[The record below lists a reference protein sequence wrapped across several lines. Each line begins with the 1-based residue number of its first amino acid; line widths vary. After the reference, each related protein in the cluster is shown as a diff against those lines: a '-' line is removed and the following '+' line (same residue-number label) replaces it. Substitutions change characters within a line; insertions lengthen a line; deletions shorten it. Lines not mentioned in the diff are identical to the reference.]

1 MSLKSIAW
9 LVFLFAI
16 LTGIAL
22 TPVPSFSQQETAK
35 KQVKEINL
43 KEEIT
48 NLTTKRNLIAKEL
61 ESLKKNKS
69 NEHNLPEI
77 EIYIKAIDW
86 LIRTKDFDQK
96 DTFKKANFIAD
107 QGIARASKLQTNQK
121 LWLTTFNTP
130 QVRAYRSA
138 IDNSLQAYAI
148 IYPKDFGSN
157 KTKKYPLHMVLHGR
171 NEKLNEVNFL
181 YENKGDKPLSTDQDF
196 IQLSIYGRGNNA
208 YRWAGETDLNEALQ
222 DFTDQEKRLGRE
234 HLVDTARF
242 VIRGFS
248 MGGAGTWHLG
258 LHQPDRWCVM
268 GPGAGFTTT
277 HGYAPNLPDKLPQQ
291 QEACLSIYDA
301 YLYAENAFNIPVVAY
316 SGEIDKQKQ
325 AADIMQKHIQS
336 FGLPM
341 EHLVAPGLEH
351 KFPPEWQQ
359 KAFAAY
365 APHIAKGRAS
375 YPEKIKFVTYTL
387 KYPKCDWVEILGL
400 TKHYLRSRIEASFNG
415 QSYEL
420 QSENI
425 TKVAI
430 TLPTDKSKT
439 SFSSKSIAITFDGQ
453 KISATPILVNGS
465 MKIILEKDD
474 KNIWS
479 IATPN
484 NNMVKKAKTPGLQG
498 PIDDAF
504 TKGFLCVTGSG
515 TPWNELAHK
524 ASLEELE
531 RFKKDWELFFR
542 AELPVKKDSMV
553 TNNDL
558 ESKNII
564 LFGDGGSNSLIAK
577 VLPAAPIQ
585 WNKSSIVLKNK
596 SFTSSDHMPALIFP
610 SPFSNKNYVVIN
622 SGHTFRTED
631 LKATNALLYP
641 RWGDYA
647 ILKIAPASPLKNE
660 LQVAGIFDEFWSLT
674 EQPK

>member
-1 MSLKSIAW
+1 MLLTRITR
-9 LVFLFAI
+9 LVFITLLMGLAI
-16 LTGIAL
+16 FPL
-22 TPVPSFSQQETAK
+22 PSFSQQETGK
-35 KQVKEINL
+35 KQVKELNL
-43 KEEIT
+43 KEELA

-61 ESLKKNKS
+61 ESLKKNQTY
-69 NEHNLPEI
+69 EHDLPDI

-86 LIRTKDFDQK
+86 LFRTKDFDQK
-96 DTFKKANFIAD
+96 DIFKRANFIAE
-107 QGIARASKLQTNQK
+107 QGIARASKLQNNQRP
-121 LWLTTFNTP
+121 WQSTFNTP
-130 QVRAYRSA
+130 LARAYRST
-138 IDNSLQAYAI
+138 IDDSLQAFAI

-157 KTKKYPLHMVLHGR
+157 KTKKYPLHLVLHGK

-181 YENKGDKPLSTDQDF
+181 YENRGEKALSNDQDF

-208 YRWAGETDLNEALQ
+208 YRWAGETDLNEAIQ
-222 DFTDQEKRLGRE
+222 NFTAQEKRLGRE
-234 HLVDTARF
+234 HLIDTSRF
-242 VIRGFS
+242 VVRGFS
-248 MGGAGTWHLG
+248 MGGAGSWHLG
-258 LHQPDRWCVM
+258 LHQPDRWCLM

-277 HGYAPNLPDKLPQQ
+277 HGYVPNLPAILPQQ
-291 QEACLSIYDA
+291 QESCLSIYDA

-336 FGLPM
+336 FGIPM
-341 EHLVAPGLEH
+341 EHLIAPGLEH

-365 APHIAKGRAS
+365 APHIAKGRAV

-400 TKHYLRSRIEASFNG
+400 KKHYLRSRIEASFNG
-415 QSYEL
+415 QSYQL

-430 TLPTDKSKT
+430 SLPSDKSNT
-439 SFSSKSIAITFDGQ
+439 ALSGKSIAITFDGQ
-453 KISATPILVNGS
+453 KISATPLSVDGS
-465 MKIILEKDD
+465 MKIILEKND
-474 KNIWS
+474 KDIWAIVAPKS
-479 IATPN
+479 V
-484 NNMVKKAKTPGLQG
+484 VKNTKVPGIQG

-515 TPWNELAHK
+515 TPWNELVHK
-524 ASLEELE
+524 ASIEELE

-542 AELPVKKDSMV
+542 AELPIKKDSMV
-553 TNNDL
+553 TTKDL
-558 ESKNII
+558 ETKNLI
-564 LFGDGGSNSLIAK
+564 LFGDGGSNALIAK
-577 VLPAAPIQ
+577 VLPRAPIQ
-585 WNKSSIVLKNK
+585 WNKSSIVIKTK
-596 SFTSSDHMPALIFP
+596 TYTSAENMPAFIFP
-610 SPFSNKNYVVIN
+610 SPYSSKNYVVIN

-631 LKATNALLYP
+631 LKATNALLFP

-647 ILKIAPASPLKNE
+647 ILKIIPGMPSKNE
-660 LQVAGIFDEFWSLT
+660 LQISGIFDEFWALT

>member
-1 MSLKSIAW
+1 MQVTNIARF
-9 LVFLFAI
+9 VFFIALP
-16 LTGIAL
+16 TGIAL
-22 TPVPSFSQQETAK
+22 FPTSSFSQQDVAT
-35 KQVKEINL
+35 KQGKEINL
-43 KEEIT
+43 KEEVS
-48 NLTTKRNLIAKEL
+48 NLLTKRALLTKDL
-61 ESLKKNKS
+61 ESLKKNQAH
-69 NEHNLPEI
+69 EHDLPDI

-86 LIRTKDFDQK
+86 LVRTKDFDQK

-107 QGIARASKLQTNQK
+107 QGIARALKLQNNQK
-121 LWLTTFNTP
+121 PWLSTFNTP
-130 QVRAYRSA
+130 QARAYRSA

-148 IYPKDFGSN
+148 IYPKDFGLI
-157 KTKKYPLHMVLHGR
+157 KTKKYPLHLVLHGK

-181 YENKGDKPLSTDQDF
+181 YENRGDKPLSGDQDF

-208 YRWAGETDLNEALQ
+208 YRWAGETDLNEAIQ
-222 DFTDQEKRLGRE
+222 NFTEQEKRLGRD
-234 HLVDTARF
+234 HLIDNARF
-242 VIRGFS
+242 VVRGFS

-277 HGYAPNLPDKLPQQ
+277 HGYAPNLPPKLPDQ

-325 AADIMQKHIQS
+325 AADIMEKNIKS

-341 EHLVAPGLEH
+341 EHLIAPGLEH

-365 APHIAKGRAS
+365 APHIAKGRAP
-375 YPEKIKFVTYTL
+375 YPEKIKFITYTL
-387 KYPKCDWVEILGL
+387 KYAKCDWIEILGL
-400 TKHYLRSRIEASFNG
+400 KKHYIRSRVEGSFNG
-415 QSYEL
+415 QSYQL

-425 TKVAI
+425 TKIAI
-430 TLPTDKSKT
+430 SLPVDKSK
-439 SFSSKSIAITFDGQ
+439 SSLPNKSIALVFDGQ
-453 KISATPILVNGS
+453 KISATPILVDGA
-465 MKIILEKDD
+465 MKIILEKDE

-479 IATPN
+479 MAATKSGAN
-484 NNMVKKAKTPGLQG
+484 KAKIPGLQG

-504 TKGFLCVTGSG
+504 TKGFLCVTGTG

-524 ASLEELE
+524 ASLQELE

-553 TNNDL
+553 TTNDL

-564 LFGDGGSNSLIAK
+564 LFGDGGSNSLITK
-577 VLPAAPIQ
+577 VLPMAPIQ
-585 WNKSSIVLKNK
+585 WNKSSILLKNK
-596 SFTSSDHMPALIFP
+596 TFNSAEHMPALIFP
-610 SPFSNKNYVVIN
+610 SPFSSKNYVVIN

-631 LKATNALLYP
+631 LKGTNALLFP

-647 ILKIAPASPLKNE
+647 ILKISPAMPIKAE
-660 LQVAGIFDEFWSLT
+660 LQESGIFDESWSLT
-674 EQPK
+674 ERPK

>member
-1 MSLKSIAW
+1 MPLTFIAR
-9 LVFLFAI
+9 LVFFITLLTVISLFP
-16 LTGIAL
+16 LH
-22 TPVPSFSQQETAK
+22 SFSQQETSK
-35 KQVKEINL
+35 KQLKEINI

-48 NLTTKRNLIAKEL
+48 NLSTKRNLIAKEL
-61 ESLKKNKS
+61 ESIKKNQAYE
-69 NEHNLPEI
+69 NDIPDI

-86 LIRTKDFDQK
+86 LFRTKDFEQK

-107 QGIARASKLQTNQK
+107 QGLARALKLQNNQK
-121 LWLTTFNTP
+121 PWQSTFNTP
-130 QVRAYRSA
+130 QIRAYRSK
-138 IDNSLQAYAI
+138 IDSSLQAYSI
-148 IYPKDFGSN
+148 IYPRDFGSN
-157 KTKKYPLHMVLHGR
+157 KTKKYPLHVVLHGR

-181 YENKGDKPLSTDQDF
+181 YENRGDKPLSSDQGF

-208 YRWAGETDLNEALQ
+208 YRWAGETDLNEAIQ
-222 DFTDQEKRLGRE
+222 NFTDQEKLLGRD
-234 HLVDTARF
+234 HFIDTARF
-242 VIRGFS
+242 VVRGFS
-248 MGGAGTWHLG
+248 MGGAGSWHLG
-258 LHQPDRWCVM
+258 LHQPDRWCLM

-291 QEACLSIYDA
+291 QEDCLSIYDA

-336 FGLPM
+336 FGIQM
-341 EHLVAPGLEH
+341 EHLIAPGLEH

-365 APHIAKGRAS
+365 APHISKGRVP

-400 TKHYLRSRIEASFNG
+400 TKHYVRSRIEASFDG
-415 QSYEL
+415 QSYQL

-425 TKVAI
+425 KKIAI
-430 TLPTDKSKT
+430 SLPTDESKT
-439 SFSSKSIAITFDGQ
+439 SFSNKSVAITLDGQ
-453 KISATPILVNGS
+453 KISVTPKLVQGS

-474 KNIWS
+474 KNNWS
-479 IATPN
+479 IAASNT
-484 NNMVKKAKTPGLQG
+484 VSKRAKISGLQG

-504 TKGFLCVTGSG
+504 TNGFLCVIGSG
-515 TPWNELAHK
+515 KPWNELIHK

-542 AELPVKKDSMV
+542 AELPIKKDTMV
-553 TNNDL
+553 TDKDL

-564 LFGDGGSNSLIAK
+564 LFGDGGSNSWISKL
-577 VLPAAPIQ
+577 LPEAPIQ
-585 WNKSSIVLKNK
+585 WNKSSIILKNK
-596 SFTSSDHMPALIFP
+596 TYSSSEHMPAFIFP

-631 LKATNALLYP
+631 LKATNALLFP

-647 ILKIAPASPLKNE
+647 ILKITPASPLKTE
-660 LQVAGIFDEFWSLT
+660 LQISGIFDESWSLT
-674 EQPK
+674 EPSK

>member
-1 MSLKSIAW
+1 MLLTRIAR
-9 LVFLFAI
+9 LVFITL
-16 LTGIAL
+16 LTGLAVFPL
-22 TPVPSFSQQETAK
+22 PTFSQQETV
-35 KQVKEINL
+35 KQGKELNL
-43 KEEIT
+43 KDEIAS
-48 NLTTKRNLIAKEL
+48 LTTKKNLLAKEL
-61 ESLKKNKS
+61 ESLKKNKAY
-69 NEHNLPEI
+69 EHDLPDI

-107 QGIARASKLQTNQK
+107 QGIVRASKLQNNQRP
-121 LWLTTFNTP
+121 WQSTFNTP
-130 QVRAYRSA
+130 QARAYRST
-138 IDNSLQAYAI
+138 IDDSLQAYAI

-157 KTKKYPLHMVLHGR
+157 KTKKYPLHLVLHGR

-181 YENKGDKPLSTDQDF
+181 YENRGDKALSNDQGF
-196 IQLSIYGRGNNA
+196 IQLSVYGRGNNA
-208 YRWAGETDLNEALQ
+208 YRWAGETDLNEAIQ
-222 DFTDQEKRLGRE
+222 NFTAQEKRLGRE
-234 HLVDTARF
+234 HLIDTSRF
-242 VIRGFS
+242 VVRGFS

-291 QEACLSIYDA
+291 QESCLSIYDA
-301 YLYAENAFNIPVVAY
+301 YLYSENAFNIPVVAY

-336 FGLPM
+336 FGIPM
-341 EHLVAPGLEH
+341 KHLIAPGLEH

-365 APHIAKGRAS
+365 APHIAKGRAP

-400 TKHYLRSRIEASFNG
+400 KKHYIRSRIEASFNG
-415 QSYEL
+415 QNYQL

-430 TLPTDKSKT
+430 SLPTDKSNT
-439 SFSSKSIAITFDGQ
+439 TLSGKSIAITFDGQ
-453 KISATPILVNGS
+453 KISATPILVDGS
-465 MKIILEKDD
+465 MKIVLEKDD

-479 IATPN
+479 IGTPKT
-484 NNMVKKAKTPGLQG
+484 VIKTAKVPGLQG

-515 TPWNELAHK
+515 TPWNELVHK

-542 AELPVKKDSMV
+542 AELPIKKDSMV
-553 TNNDL
+553 TTNDFGT
-558 ESKNII
+558 KNLI
-564 LFGDGGSNSLIAK
+564 LFGDGGSNALIAK
-577 VLPAAPIQ
+577 VLPRAPIQ
-585 WNKSSIVLKNK
+585 WNKSFIVLKSK
-596 SFTSSDHMPALIFP
+596 TYASEEHLPAFIFP
-610 SPFSNKNYVVIN
+610 SPFSSKNYVVIN

-631 LKATNALLYP
+631 LKGTNALLFP

-647 ILKIAPASPLKNE
+647 ILKINAGLPSKSE
-660 LQVAGIFDEFWSLT
+660 LQISGIFDEFWALT